1 MIYNKREMKIEDFP
15 NHRGKLARPQNL
27 LDFDGTQKLKFLMNR
42 WRRVISR
49 RAISRGDTND

>member
-1 MIYNKREMKIEDFP
+1 MKIKDFP
-15 NHRGKLARPQNL
+15 NHRGKFARPQNL